1 LEEIKRALKENKL
14 FKDLPED
21 ALDYIAPYIN
31 LREFKKGRIIFF
43 EGDRGKMLYLIKKG
57 RVVVFKK
64 DDKGDDKILA
74 YLKRGDFIGEM
85 ALIEENLRSAS
96 CRTEEDTELLLF
108 TKRAFDEIVEKS
120 PGIACLILK
129 EIAKT
134 LSERLRETSTKIL

>member
-1 LEEIKRALKENKL
+1 
-14 FKDLPED
+14 
-21 ALDYIAPYIN
+21 
-31 LREFKKGRIIFF
+31 
-43 EGDRGKMLYLIKKG
+43 
-57 RVVVFKK
+57 
-64 DDKGDDKILA
+64 
-74 YLKRGDFIGEM
+74 M